1 MMTRNA
7 IIYKYGIDEIAVV
20 VLAGKEHVAVIYG
33 NDYLVEGLRFGD
45 IMLYNITVKLNDV
58 VVGCVPTED
67 YINEIWK
74 GVPEL

>member
-1 MMTRNA
+1 MIKNS
-7 IIYKYGIDEIAVV
+7 IIYKSGINEIAVV
-20 VLAGKEHVAVIYG
+20 VLAGKEHMAVVYG

-45 IMLYNITVKLNDV
+45 MMLYNIIVKLNGV

>member
-1 MMTRNA
+1 MIRNA
-7 IIYKYGIDEIAVV
+7 IIYKSSVDETAVV
-20 VLAGKEHVAVIYG
+20 VLAGNEHMAVVYG
-33 NDYLVEGLRFGD
+33 NDYSVEGLRFGD
-45 IMLYNITVKLNDV
+45 IMLYNIIVKLNDV